1 MKIRVSQLAGELRCK
16 ANDILNALPG
26 LGIKHHEAITHN
38 TRLEAGE
45 VDAVRKHFAANPL
58 AKEEKVDHVTHG
70 LAKSIAAR
78 FGEEI

>member
-16 ANDILNALPG
+16 ANDILTALPG
-26 LGIKHHEAITHN
+26 LGIKHREPITPN
-38 TRLEAGE
+38 SRLEAEE
-45 VDAVRKHFAANPL
+45 VDKVRKHFVANPVV
-58 AKEEKVDHVTHG
+58 KEHVDHVTHG